1 MNRHNL
7 LIVDDEKE
15 ILRSLTLTFA
25 EDHDVFTAASA
36 AEALEILQQQD
47 IALIIT
53 DQRMPGMTGVQL
65 LEKVIQINPQIIRI
79 ILTGYTDTAALIEA
93 INQGHIYQYLTKPWE
108 RQELRLMVRR
118 ALETY
123 ELEMENRRLLKAL
136 QTANERLQ
144 LENTFLKTEISK
156 NQQCAEVI
164 GRSPAMRQVLER
176 INRVIHNTAT
186 VLLMGETGVG
196 KTLLACH
203 IHAQGPR
210 RERLF
215 IEQNCG
221 TLPEALLESELFGY
235 KRGAFTGAVQ
245 DHKGLFEIVDG
256 GTLFLDEISEMS
268 PMLQVKLLQVLQE
281 GRFRRVG
288 DHEYRQA
295 DVRIIAATN
304 KNLPLEVEQGRFRQ
318 DLYYRINVFPIHL
331 PPLRERMEDIPLL
344 AEHCLKKKQRKLKI
358 SVDGFS
364 EKALRAL
371 CDYDYPG
378 NVRELENL
386 VERALILSSGAQIEP
401 GEWLPAAL
409 FESDREP
416 SRLEKM
422 EQAEIRRLLE
432 LHQGNLSLVAK
443 ELGISRTT
451 LWRRLKEQ
459 PLAAGPR
466 SASAKAGPRQNP
478 DR

>member
-1 MNRHNL
+1 MKRHNL

-15 ILRSLTLTFA
+15 ILRSLKLTFS
-25 EDHDVFTAASA
+25 EDHEVFTASSGT
-36 AEALEILQQQD
+36 EALEILQQQD

-53 DQRMPGMTGVQL
+53 DQRMPQMTGVEL
-65 LEKVIQINPQIIRI
+65 LKQVIQINPQIIRI

-93 INQGHIYQYLTKPWE
+93 INQGHIYQYITKPWE
-108 RQELRLMVRR
+108 RQDFRLVIRR

-123 ELEMENRRLLKAL
+123 ELEIENRRLLKEL
-136 QTANERLQ
+136 QAVNERLKI
-144 LENTFLKTEISK
+144 ENTFLRTEINK
-156 NQQCAEVI
+156 DLQCAEIV
-164 GRSPAMRQVLER
+164 GRSPAMQQVFQLV
-176 INRVIHNTAT
+176 NRVIGNSAT
-186 VLLMGETGVG
+186 VLLAGETGTG

-203 IHAQGPR
+203 IHSQGPR
-210 RERLF
+210 KDRLF

-221 TLPEALLESELFGY
+221 TLPETLLESELFGY

-245 DHKGLFEIVDG
+245 DRKGLFEVADG

-268 PMLQVKLLQVLQE
+268 PMLQVKLLQILQD

-288 DHEYRQA
+288 DNEYRQV

-304 KNLPLEVEQGRFRQ
+304 KNLPVEIQQGRFRQ
-318 DLYYRINVFPIHL
+318 DLYYRINVFPIYL
-331 PPLRERMEDIPLL
+331 PPLRERTEDIPLL
-344 AEHCLKKKQRKLKI
+344 ADYCLKKKQHKLRI
-358 SVDGFS
+358 SVHGFS
-364 EKALRAL
+364 EKSLQAL

-386 VERALILSSGAQIEP
+386 VERALILSTGDQIEP
-401 GEWLPAAL
+401 GEWLPV
-409 FESDREP
+409 SMIDTGHR

-443 ELGISRTT
+443 DLGISRTT
-451 LWRRLKEQ
+451 LWRRMKDY
-459 PLAAGPR
+459 R
-466 SASAKAGPRQNP
+466 SL
-478 DR
+478 D